1 MNTENSKI
9 FGPQRPL
16 LNLSYKIDLQR
27 SDKYV
32 ALSKFT
38 FTIYGKIQTKSCK
51 DNEFKISAPTW
62 NNEFQ
67 D

>member
-9 FGPQRPL
+9 FGPQRL
-16 LNLSYKIDLQR
+16 LLYLSYKIDLQR

-38 FTIYGKIQTKSCK
+38 VTIYGKIQTKSCK

>member
-9 FGPQRPL
+9 FGPQRL
-16 LNLSYKIDLQR
+16 VLNLSYKIDLQR

-38 FTIYGKIQTKSCK
+38 FTIYRKIQTKSCK